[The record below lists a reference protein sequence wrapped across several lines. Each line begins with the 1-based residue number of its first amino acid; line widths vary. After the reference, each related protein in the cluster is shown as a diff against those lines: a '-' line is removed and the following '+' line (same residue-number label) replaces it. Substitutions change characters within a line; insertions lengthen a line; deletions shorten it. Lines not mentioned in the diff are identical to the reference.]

1 MKISTALG
9 EVLRRARQ
17 ARGLTLHDVQRISAG
32 RFKPSSVG
40 SYERGARSVSV
51 PLLYEL
57 GSLYGVPPDRL
68 LAQAIEIADP
78 DSQFKVVLDLNRLP
92 GIQGEEGRLVTDFV
106 ARIREQRGD
115 RAGEVITLRSG
126 DLQHLATAAR
136 TKTPDL
142 LERLRPALYG
152 PRS

>member
-1 MKISTALG
+1 MKISSALG

-17 ARGLTLHDVQRISAG
+17 ARGLTLHDVQRISGG

-57 GSLYGVPPDRL
+57 ASLYGVPPDRL
-68 LAQAIEIADP
+68 LAQAVEIADP
-78 DSQFKVVLDLNRLP
+78 DASFKVVLDLTRLSA
-92 GIQGEEGRLVTDFV
+92 IRGEEGKLVNDFV

-115 RAGEVITLRSG
+115 RGAEVITLRSG
-126 DLQHLATAAR
+126 DLHHLASAVR
-136 TKTPDL
+136 TKPPDL